1 MKQYNSPEVV
11 IIELENEDV
20 LTTSNVLK
28 GKNGDCYKNDIF
40 YR

>member
-11 IIELENEDV
+11 FIELENEDV

-28 GKNGDCYKNDIF
+28 GSQGDYYKNDIF